1 MKISRRTVWFSVAGV
16 ALSVLAT
23 LWFLTHYERVPHE
36 VFPDVSKEVKNN
48 RFYAAQRLL
57 RESGFQLVPTGKT
70 TTDLFALLP
79 QQGGTLLLPQARE
92 YYMTPARSTRLL
104 EWVAQGGYLLIES
117 GYASRS
123 DHLLAQLGVK
133 VATGDDAA
141 TVAGLQWRE
150 YRKQHPRNQ
159 PLDDDDEDDPPPE
172 AKVPT
177 TFMTKIPGYGRPLS
191 THITWHAVQTER
203 PFAWS
208 AGDPQRLRI
217 LHLAHGRGQITVLDC
232 ACHFTNGK
240 IKDHDHAELLLALL
254 QTYQPH
260 GAVVWV
266 QQLEVPSLWQWLASR
281 AQAALIAAALI
292 LLFWLWRIMPRFAVI
307 APEPVS
313 ERRSLLEHLR
323 AIGRFLWRSDGL
335 EALLAA
341 AREPVRAILHR
352 RHPALAQLPAAQQAV
367 EIGRLCA
374 CSPRSV
380 TLALHAPIERPEQFT
395 EAIRLL
401 KHIEEAL
408 IHAR

>member
-16 ALSVLAT
+16 ALSVLAA

-57 RESGFQLVPTGKT
+57 RESGFKLVPTGKN
-70 TTDLFALLP
+70 TTDLFSLLP
-79 QQGGTLLLPQARE
+79 AQGGTVLLPQARE
-92 YYMTPARSTRLL
+92 YYMTPARTTRLL
-104 EWVAQGGYLLIES
+104 EWVAQGGYLMIES
-117 GYASRS
+117 GYTSRN
-123 DHLLAQLGVK
+123 DHLLTQLGVK
-133 VATGDDAA
+133 VVTGDAA
-141 TVAGLQWRE
+141 DSLAELERRE
-150 YRKQHPRNQ
+150 KRKQRNKNH
-159 PLDDDDEDDPPPE
+159 LLEEDDEDKDTF
-172 AKVPT
+172 T
-177 TFMTKIPGYGRPLS
+177 TFTTKIPGYGRVLS
-191 THITWHAVQTER
+191 TQITGHALQTER
-203 PFAWS
+203 PFVWG

-232 ACHFTNGK
+232 ACHFSNSR
-240 IKDHDHAELLLALL
+240 IKDNDHAELLLALL
-254 QTYQPH
+254 HTYQPD
-260 GAVVWV
+260 GAVIWV

-281 AQAALIAAALI
+281 AQEALIAAALI
-292 LLFWLWRIMPRFAVI
+292 LLFWLWRIIPRFAVI

-313 ERRSLLEHLR
+313 ERRSLIEHLR

-341 AREPVRAILHR
+341 AREPVRATLHR

-367 EIGRLCA
+367 EIGRLCML
-374 CSPRSV
+374 SPQSAA
-380 TLALHAPIERPEQFT
+380 LALHAPIERPEQFT

-401 KHIEEAL
+401 KHIEETL